1 MKIAIGCDHGGFEL
15 KEFLKSELLK
25 KGFELTD
32 FGANGTDPFDYPD
45 VARVVAT
52 SIMKKEHERGILIC
66 GTGIGISIAANK
78 VPGIRAACCTDHFMA
93 KYTKIHN
100 DSHIICLGAR
110 VLGNY
115 KALEMVEVFLNEEY
129 EGGRHQ
135 ARLDKIQA
143 IENEFKN

>member
-15 KEFLKSELLK
+15 KEFLKLELTK
-25 KGFELTD
+25 KGFIVTD
-32 FGANGTDPFDYPD
+32 FGSNGTDPFDYPD
-45 VARVVAT
+45 VAQVVAK
-52 SIMKKEHERGILIC
+52 SITDKINERGILIC

-78 VPGIRAACCTDHFMA
+78 VQGIRAACCTDYFMA

-110 VLGNY
+110 IIGNY
-115 KALEMVEVFLNEEY
+115 KALEMVDVFLNEKF

-135 ARLDKIQA
+135 MRLDKIA
-143 IENEFKN
+143 LIERNQH